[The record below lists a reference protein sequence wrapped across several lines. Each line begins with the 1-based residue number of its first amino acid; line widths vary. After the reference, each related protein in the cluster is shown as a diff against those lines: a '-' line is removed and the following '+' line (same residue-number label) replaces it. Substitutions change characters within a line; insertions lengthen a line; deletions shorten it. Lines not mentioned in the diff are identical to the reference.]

1 MAISKKIIL
10 ELIDDLPE
18 EKLGK
23 VLSYINFIKEE
34 EEPTLLLEAEDEEEI
49 INILEEDEWYESGE
63 IKKIIKDKKHD

>member
-23 VLSYINFIKEE
+23 VLSYINFIKKE
-34 EEPTLLLEAEDEEEI
+34 EEPILLLEAEDEEEI
-49 INILEEDEWYESGE
+49 INILEENEWYTSDTVFDML
-63 IKKIIKDKKHD
+63 KQR

>member
-23 VLSYINFIKEE
+23 VLSYINFIKKE

-49 INILEEDEWYESGE
+49 INILEENEWYTSDTVSYML
-63 IKKIIKDKKHD
+63 KQR

>member
-23 VLSYINFIKEE
+23 VLSYINFIKKE

-49 INILEEDEWYESGE
+49 INILEENEWYTSDTVSDML
-63 IKKIIKDKKHD
+63 KQR

>member
-23 VLSYINFIKEE
+23 VLSYINFIKKE
-34 EEPTLLLEAEDEEEI
+34 EEPNLLLEAEDEEEI
-49 INILEEDEWYESGE
+49 INILEENEWYTSDTVFDML
-63 IKKIIKDKKHD
+63 KQR

>member
-1 MAISKKIIL
+1 MAISRKIIL

-23 VLSYINFIKEE
+23 VLSYINFIKKE

>member
-49 INILEEDEWYESGE
+49 INILEENEWYTSDTVSDML
-63 IKKIIKDKKHD
+63 KQR

>member
-34 EEPTLLLEAEDEEEI
+34 EEPTLLLEAEDEEET
-49 INILEEDEWYESGE
+49 INILEENEWYTSEE
-63 IKKIIKDKKHD
+63 IKKTIEDKKHD

>member
-1 MAISKKIIL
+1 MAISRKIIL

-49 INILEEDEWYESGE
+49 INILEENEWYTSDTVSDML
-63 IKKIIKDKKHD
+63 KQR

>member
-1 MAISKKIIL
+1 MAISRKIIM

-49 INILEEDEWYESGE
+49 INILEENEWYTSEE
-63 IKKIIKDKKHD
+63 IKKTIEDKKHD

>member
-49 INILEEDEWYESGE
+49 INILEENEWYTSEE
-63 IKKIIKDKKHD
+63 IKKTIEDKKHD